1 MTYMSTTEPQQLAPS
16 ATYMAL
22 VLSKEGE
29 IVTNIKRLWSQVMHL
44 EPTLSYAIA
53 WAGYEQC
60 NALLIRSLR
69 DAWQRLL
76 AREKA
81 ISRAPKPIAREA
93 RQLRDDVVRLGELL
107 DDAEGVQNNLKKN
120 KLQLEWDIH
129 MSVVDLVRVRW
140 ELEECE
146 F

>member
-1 MTYMSTTEPQQLAPS
+1 MLFRS
-16 ATYMAL
+16 
-22 VLSKEGE
+22 
-29 IVTNIKRLWSQVMHL
+29 
-44 EPTLSYAIA
+44 SYAIA

-60 NALLIRSLR
+60 NALLVRSLR

-76 AREKA
+76 AREDA
-81 ISRAPKPIAREA
+81 ILLAPNPYARQVW
-93 RQLRDDVVRLGELL
+93 QLRDDVGRLGELL
-107 DDAEGVQNNLKKN
+107 DAAEEAQNDLKKN

>member
-1 MTYMSTTEPQQLAPS
+1 MSSTEPQHQAPS
-16 ATYMAL
+16 AVYMAL

-29 IVTNIKRLWSQVMHL
+29 IVPNIKKLWSQVMHL

-53 WAGYEQC
+53 WTGYEKC

-69 DAWQRLL
+69 DAWQRL
-76 AREKA
+76 
-81 ISRAPKPIAREA
+81 IAREQAILQAPRPVA
-93 RQLRDDVVRLGELL
+93 REVWQLRDDVVRLGELV
-107 DDAEGVQNNLKKN
+107 DAAVEAQNNLEKN

>member
-1 MTYMSTTEPQQLAPS
+1 MSSTEPQHQAPS
-16 ATYMAL
+16 AVYMAL

-29 IVTNIKRLWSQVMHL
+29 IVPNIKKLWSQVMHL

-53 WAGYEQC
+53 WTGYEQC

-69 DAWQRLL
+69 DAWQRLM
-76 AREKA
+76 AREQA
-81 ISRAPKPIAREA
+81 ILLAPRPAAREVW
-93 RQLRDDVVRLGELL
+93 QLRDDVVRLGELL
-107 DDAEGVQNNLKKN
+107 DTAVEAQNNLKKN

-129 MSVVDLVRVRW
+129 MSVVELVRVRW

>member
-1 MTYMSTTEPQQLAPS
+1 MSTTEPQELAPS

-22 VLSKEGE
+22 VLSKEGD
-29 IVTNIKRLWSQVMHL
+29 IVPNIKKLWSQVMHL

-53 WAGYEQC
+53 WTGYEQC
-60 NALLIRSLR
+60 NAKLIRSLR

-81 ISRAPKPIAREA
+81 ILLALKHNAREVL
-93 RQLRDDVVRLGELL
+93 QLRDDVVRLGELL
-107 DDAEGVQNNLKKN
+107 NAAVEAQNNLKKN

>member
-1 MTYMSTTEPQQLAPS
+1 MPDTETQELAPS

-22 VLSKEGE
+22 VLSKEGD
-29 IVTNIKRLWSQVMHL
+29 IVPNIKKLWSQVMHL

-60 NALLIRSLR
+60 NALLIRSLQ
-69 DAWQRLL
+69 DARQRLL
-76 AREKA
+76 AREEA
-81 ISRAPKPIAREA
+81 ILLAPKPVAREVW
-93 RQLRDDVVRLGELL
+93 QLRDDVVRLGELL
-107 DDAEGVQNNLKKN
+107 EAAVAARNNLKKN

-129 MSVVDLVRVRW
+129 MSVVDLVRVMW
-140 ELEECE
+140 ELDGYE

>member
-1 MTYMSTTEPQQLAPS
+1 MSTNEPQQLAPS
-16 ATYMAL
+16 AAYMTL

-29 IVTNIKRLWSQVMHL
+29 IVPNIKKLWSQVMHL

-60 NALLIRSLR
+60 NAKLIRSLR
-69 DAWQRLL
+69 DAWQRLR
-76 AREKA
+76 AREDA
-81 ISRAPKPIAREA
+81 ILLAPEANAREA
-93 RQLRDDVVRLGELL
+93 WQLRDDVVRLGELL
-107 DDAEGVQNNLKKN
+107 DAAVRAQNNLKRN

-129 MSVVDLVRVRW
+129 MSVVDAVRVRW

>member
-1 MTYMSTTEPQQLAPS
+1 MSTTEPQQLAPS
-16 ATYMAL
+16 ATYIAL

-29 IVTNIKRLWSQVMHL
+29 IVPNIQKLWSQVMHL

-53 WAGYEQC
+53 WASYEQC
-60 NALLIRSLR
+60 NTLLIRSLR

-76 AREKA
+76 AREKE
-81 ISRAPKPIAREA
+81 IMRAPKPVAREVW
-93 RQLRDDVVRLGELL
+93 QLRDDVVRLGELL
-107 DDAEGVQNNLKKN
+107 DDAEGAQNNLRKN

-140 ELEECE
+140 ELEGCE

>member
-1 MTYMSTTEPQQLAPS
+1 MSTTEPQQLAPS
-16 ATYMAL
+16 AAYMAL
-22 VLSKEGE
+22 VLSKEGD
-29 IVTNIKRLWSQVMHL
+29 IVPNIKKLWSRVMHL

-76 AREKA
+76 AREDA
-81 ISRAPKPIAREA
+81 VLLAPNPNARQVW
-93 RQLRDDVVRLGELL
+93 QLRDDVVRLGELL
-107 DDAEGVQNNLKKN
+107 DAAEEAQNDLKKN